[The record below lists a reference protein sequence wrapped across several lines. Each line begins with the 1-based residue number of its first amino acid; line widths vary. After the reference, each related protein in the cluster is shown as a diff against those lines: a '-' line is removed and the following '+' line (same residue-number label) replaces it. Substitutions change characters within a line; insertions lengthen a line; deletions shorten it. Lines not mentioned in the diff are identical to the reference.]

1 MPAPSSD
8 RFFELTRD
16 LLVVYAGDGTIR
28 RVNAAMAALLGQ
40 RPDELKG
47 LPLLDFIDA
56 DDLAVATQLLH
67 PRHVN
72 ARREPLEVRVRAA
85 GGAIR
90 TLEWRAVYDG
100 AEEAFYGAA
109 RDVTDEAAAEAA
121 LRLSEERY
129 RALFESHPVPMA
141 VWDPATGTIL
151 AANDAALRQY
161 GYGADEIV
169 GLGVDQLVHPD
180 DLPRLREAVPRF
192 SSGVDGAAPF
202 RHLRRDGSV
211 IEVEVSG
218 HDLDYSGRPARVV
231 MALDIT
237 ERRQLEEQLRQAQK
251 MEAIGRLA
259 GGIAHDF
266 NNMLTAITGYS
277 QLLLDSFEDED
288 PRRDDVEQ
296 VHAAATRASALTG
309 QLLGFSRRAMIAPT
323 TLDLNEVV
331 RETQPMLQR
340 LIGEHITMTVDLR
353 ARTPWIV
360 ADRSQVEQVVV
371 NLALNARDA
380 MPTGGMLRIETDDL
394 DAAAAWAQGL
404 ASEASVVMTVADDGV
419 GIANDVRERVFE
431 PFFTTKEPGQG
442 TGLGLS
448 TVYSTVRAAGGRIR
462 LLSEPGHGTTFRIL
476 LPMALPPGQPERRA
490 APRRRLSAD
499 HGRILL
505 VEDEP
510 AVRELV
516 ARVLR
521 QAGFEVLSA
530 ADGPSAIALADLDR
544 DAIDLLL
551 TDVVMPDMSGVE
563 LSREIRARR
572 PGIRV
577 LLMSGYTEESLVG
590 PDGALDLLPK
600 PFTDS
605 VLLAAVRSSLSQPGG
620 EPAAEA

>member
-1 MPAPSSD
+1 MPAGSSD

-16 LLVVYAGDGTIR
+16 LLVVYATDGTIR

-40 RPDELKG
+40 RPEELRG
-47 LPLLDFIDA
+47 QPLLDFIEA
-56 DDLAVATQLLH
+56 EDLSTAAEILH

-90 TLEWRAVYDG
+90 TLEWRAVFDG

-109 RDVTDEAAAEAA
+109 RDVTDEAAADAA
-121 LRLSEERY
+121 LRHSEERY

-161 GYGADEIV
+161 GYAAEEIV
-169 GLGVDQLVHPD
+169 GMGVDRLVHPD
-180 DLPRLREAVPRF
+180 DLDRLREAVPEF

-218 HDLDYSGRPARVV
+218 HDLDYGGRPARVV

-277 QLLLDSFEDED
+277 QLLLDSFENED

-296 VHAAATRASALTG
+296 VHAAAMRASALTG

-323 TLDLNEVV
+323 TLDLNEVI
-331 RETQPMLQR
+331 RETQPMLER
-340 LIGEHITMTVDLR
+340 LIGEHIAMTVDLR
-353 ARTPWIV
+353 AKVAWIRG
-360 ADRSQVEQVVV
+360 DRSQVEQVVV

-380 MPTGGMLRIETDDL
+380 MPTGGMLRIETEDL

-404 ASEASVVMTVADDGV
+404 ASEASVILTVADDGV
-419 GIANDVRERVFE
+419 GIADEDRERVFE

-476 LPMALPPGQPERRA
+476 LPLALPPGQPERRA
-490 APRRRLSAD
+490 VARRRAVAD
-499 HGRILL
+499 RGRILL

-510 AVRELV
+510 AVRDLV

-521 QAGFEVLSA
+521 RAGFDVIAAPDGRSA
-530 ADGPSAIALADLDR
+530 LTLADADPEV
-544 DAIDLLL
+544 IDLLL
-551 TDVVMPDMSGVE
+551 TDVVMPVMSGVE
-563 LSREIRARR
+563 LSRELRARR
-572 PGIRV
+572 PEIRI

-605 VLLAAVRSSLSQPGG
+605 VLLTAVRSSLAQPGG
-620 EPAAEA
+620 MTAEA